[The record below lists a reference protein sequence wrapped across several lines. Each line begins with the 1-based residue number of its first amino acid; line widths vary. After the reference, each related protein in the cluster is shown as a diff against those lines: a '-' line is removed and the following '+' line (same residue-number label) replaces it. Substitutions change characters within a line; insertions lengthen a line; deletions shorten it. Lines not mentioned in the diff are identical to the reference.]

1 MAAWFE
7 CKVTYEKVADNGM
20 PKKVV
25 ESYLVDADSFTL
37 AETKMIEEITPFVSM
52 GEFNISNIRKVNYA
66 ELFLNEDDKCDRYYR
81 CKVLYV
87 TIDEKNGVEKKTPAF
102 MLVKSDS
109 LPNAVAELEKQMG
122 KGLADYEIASVAE
135 TALMDVFQ
143 YVPAQ

>member
-1 MAAWFE
+1 
-7 CKVTYEKVADNGM
+7 M

-37 AETKMIEEITPFVSM
+37 AEAKMIEEITPFVSM

-122 KGLADYEIASVAE
+122 KGLADYEIASVSE

-143 YVPAQ
+143 YMPAK

>member
-37 AETKMIEEITPFVSM
+37 AEAKMIEEITPFVSM

-143 YVPAQ
+143 YLPAQ

>member
-37 AETKMIEEITPFVSM
+37 AEAKMIEEITPFVSM

-122 KGLADYEIASVAE
+122 KGLAEYEIASVAE

>member
-37 AETKMIEEITPFVSM
+37 AEAKMIEEITPFVSM

-66 ELFLNEDDKCDRYYR
+66 ELLLNEDDKCDRYYR

>member
-37 AETKMIEEITPFVSM
+37 AEAKMIEEITPFVSM

-135 TALMDVFQ
+135 PALMDVFQ